1 MADTGDMNM
10 QDQHQGP
17 VPVADVEN
25 QQPPSDEPA
34 LQAAD
39 LEEKDINVIDWNG
52 ENDPENPR
60 NWSAG
65 KKWTNAGL
73 LSAMTLITPLAS
85 FMFAPDVEL
94 VLREFH
100 STNSFLAALVLSIYV
115 FGYCV
120 GPLIAAPLSEL
131 YGRVPV
137 YHVSNLLFVVLT
149 IACAVSTNLNMLIAF
164 RFLAGA
170 GGSTAVTIGGGTFGD
185 LFKAEERGAAISIW
199 TMGPIVGPV
208 IGPVCGGFLAQA
220 MGWRWVFWL
229 LSFLGSGLTVAMFI
243 FLRETYPVVLLERKA
258 ARLRKST
265 GNLNLKSSLALEVS
279 PSELFKRTIVRPIKM
294 FISPIVLLL
303 SIYMAFVYGILY
315 LLLTTL
321 TQVFTETYG
330 FSRGISGLSYLGLG
344 IGMIIGLVG
353 FSLTSDKRMQRLAA
367 GNGGVMKPEYR
378 FPPMIPASFLI
389 PAGLFIYGWTA
400 EYAIHWIVPIMGM
413 GLVGLGIMGTNMPI
427 SAYLIDAFTI
437 HSASALAA
445 NTILRSLFGAF
456 LPLAGPAL
464 YGSLG
469 LGWGNSLLAFIAVA
483 MIPIPVCF
491 WRYGERLRTS
501 RRLKVEL

>member
-1 MADTGDMNM
+1 MNM
-10 QDQHQGP
+10 QDQQQDP
-17 VPVADVEN
+17 VSVADVEK
-25 QQPPSDEPA
+25 QQPSGYDSPIH
-34 LQAAD
+34 AAR
-39 LEEKDINVIDWNG
+39 LEEKEPNVVVWDG

-60 NWSAG
+60 NWSAR

-73 LSAMTLITPLAS
+73 LSAMTLVTPLAS

-94 VLREFH
+94 VFREFH

-115 FGYCV
+115 FGYSV

-137 YHVSNLLFVVLT
+137 YHVSNFLFVVLT
-149 IACAVSTNLNMLIAF
+149 IACAASSNLDMLIVF

-229 LSFLGSGLTVAMFI
+229 LSILGGVLTIAMLI
-243 FLRETYPVVLLERKA
+243 FLKETYPVVLLERKA

-265 GNLNLKSSLALEVS
+265 GNPNLKSCLALEIS
-279 PSELFKRTIVRPIKM
+279 ASELFKRTIFRPIKM

-321 TQVFTETYG
+321 TQVFTQTYG
-330 FSRGISGLSYLGLG
+330 FSRGIAGLSYLGLG
-344 IGMIIGLVG
+344 IGMIVGLVG
-353 FSLTSDKRMQRLAA
+353 FSLTSDRRMQRLAA

-378 FPPMIPASFLI
+378 FPPMIPSSVLI
-389 PAGLFIYGWTA
+389 PAGLFVYGWTA
-400 EYAIHWIVPIMGM
+400 EYAVHWIVPIMGM
-413 GLVGLGIMGTNMPI
+413 GLVGLGIMGINMPI

-469 LGWGNSLLAFIAVA
+469 LGWGNSLLAFIAVG
-483 MIPIPVCF
+483 MIPIPVVF
-491 WRYGERLRTS
+491 WRFGEVLRMRIS
-501 RRLKVEL
+501 EF